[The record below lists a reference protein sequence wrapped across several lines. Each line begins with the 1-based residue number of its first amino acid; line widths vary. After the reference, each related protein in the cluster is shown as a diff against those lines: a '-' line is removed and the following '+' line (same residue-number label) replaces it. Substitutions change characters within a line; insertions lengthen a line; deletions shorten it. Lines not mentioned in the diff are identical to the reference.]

1 MQPVNYPL
9 TYFRALNFPALKQ
22 ELKRQG
28 FQEEENF
35 LLLSAPSSHVDRY
48 HSSSLETSI
57 TIYLSPPL
65 FLYFPSL
72 LVASFTT

>member
-35 LLLSAPSSHVDRY
+35 LLLSATSLHLDRY
-48 HSSSLETSI
+48 HSLVLWRPLSLSI
-57 TIYLSPPL
+57 CPYLS
-65 FLYFPSL
+65 FFISL
-72 LVASFTT
+72 PCL